1 MAGTMVRISDGMV
14 FGLPS
19 GRESFEHSNG
29 NALRGVPD
37 VSAYPQG
44 EPLREYRYPLY
55 PLQGQS

>member
-1 MAGTMVRISDGMV
+1 MVRISDGMV

-37 VSAYPQG
+37 VPAYPQG

-55 PLQGQS
+55 PLGQL